1 MQTEA
6 ERIFYRR
13 IYILIAL
20 TAAILCG
27 LFYLMLLTRGHV
39 PSMKPSVQPSFTA
52 VNKLTRSIEVE
63 KTEILVTAEA
73 KPEPVPV
80 EPKPEPVPAD
90 PEPVPQNPDNTNVQP
105 ETVTADVTTNTSVTR
120 IVSPSHRIEADFV
133 PSGLV
138 VPDVPMYRT
147 QQLRSDAA
155 SSLEDMFAAAKDD
168 GLDLYLI
175 SGYRSYEYQQ
185 GLWDYYYDYFGPEY
199 TERMDARPGGTEHQ
213 LGLSVDIGTTD
224 DVCRLDFC
232 FGDTAAFAWLQ
243 ENSYKYGF
251 IERYPYDKESVTGIM
266 YSPWSFRY
274 IGTEEA
280 VKLYEAQQTM
290 EEFYSID

>member
-90 PEPVPQNPDNTNVQP
+90 PERPFCISFSFGRIPLSCPPVLRKAPLFLSRP
-105 ETVTADVTTNTSVTR
+105 
-120 IVSPSHRIEADFV
+120 SPS
-133 PSGLV
+133 SG
-138 VPDVPMYRT
+138 PW
-147 QQLRSDAA
+147 RSSPGWERCTCVSCR
-155 SSLEDMFAAAKDD
+155 SSS
-168 GLDLYLI
+168 I
-175 SGYRSYEYQQ
+175 RRRS
-185 GLWDYYYDYFGPEY
+185 
-199 TERMDARPGGTEHQ
+199 
-213 LGLSVDIGTTD
+213 
-224 DVCRLDFC
+224 
-232 FGDTAAFAWLQ
+232 
-243 ENSYKYGF
+243 
-251 IERYPYDKESVTGIM
+251 
-266 YSPWSFRY
+266 
-274 IGTEEA
+274 
-280 VKLYEAQQTM
+280 
-290 EEFYSID
+290 